1 MQRLSELAP
10 GPADRQKRQ
19 PRLTCPPAD
28 KGIQLNFIL
37 ARLAGI
43 GSICQR

>member
-10 GPADRQKRQ
+10 GSTDRKKRQ
-19 PRLTCPPAD
+19 PRLTCPPAN
-28 KGIQLNFIL
+28 KGIQLNFIV

-43 GSICQR
+43 SSICQR